1 MVELIKLAE
10 ERREARELTII
21 RHLGGQ
27 TGCPEH
33 SALIP
38 FLSTILSASTI

>member
-21 RHLGGQ
+21 GYLGGQ
-27 TGCPEH
+27 TGHPEH
-33 SALIP
+33 SALIS
-38 FLSTILSASTI
+38 FLLAILSASAI